1 MTTPADSDSIEQ
13 IAEPQS
19 RSLLVL
25 GVISILGGL
34 LGWWASLRLFLDY
47 IASLKDSSF
56 VPSCDLSAVVSCMQ
70 NYGSSYGSLFG
81 FSNTVIG
88 LTLFVIPIVLGVLI
102 LGKVKLPSWVYGGY
116 SFGLF
121 GGIVLI
127 SYLQFASFTDLKTL
141 CLYCLLIW
149 TVTIPLFWSSLG
161 QSLSRRVLTDEP
173 APPTSF
179 IGGIRTAIVGNWWL
193 FALLHFAAVIAFGE
207 LSIGAFSGLISA
219 LLG

>member
-1 MTTPADSDSIEQ
+1 MAIPADSDSIAQ
-13 IAEPQS
+13 PAEPKLRGLQPLS
-19 RSLLVL
+19 IISLIA
-25 GVISILGGL
+25 GV

-47 IASLKDSSF
+47 TASLKDSSF

-102 LGKVKLPSWVYGGY
+102 LAKVKLPGWIYVGY
-116 SFGLF
+116 SVGLF

-149 TVTIPLFWSSLG
+149 TVTIPLFWASLG
-161 QSLSRRVLTDEP
+161 QSLSRQVLTDDP

-179 IGGIRTAIVGNWWL
+179 VGGIRTAIVGSWWL
-193 FALLHFAAVIAFGE
+193 FALIHFIAVIAFGE
-207 LSIGAFSGLISA
+207 LTIGAFSGLISA
-219 LLG
+219 ILD